1 MAISEETN
9 FPSATILFFR
19 GSLSKA
25 AIDNMKNYEQYIKLL
40 QKAADINYA
49 SAVLQWDQEVYM
61 PPKGAA
67 ARGRQ
72 LATLASQAHEL
83 LTGKELEDV
92 LDKLKN
98 ETGLDEIQQAN
109 VMRSLE
115 DMEKNKKLSPEFVE
129 ALSLQ
134 TSECFNAWIEARKQ
148 NNFDVFLPSLTKMIA
163 LKRKQAEL
171 YGYKSHPYDALLD
184 EYEKGATVAMLDPIF
199 SGIKEQLPA
208 ILSQI
213 KAATQVSNE
222 CFHQH
227 FPKQGQ
233 WDFSVDLLRHM
244 GYDFEAGRQDYSVH
258 PFTTSFAATD
268 VRITTRVDE
277 NNYASLLWS
286 TIHEGGHA
294 LYEQGLPDEQYG
306 LPLGSPTSLG
316 IHESQSRIW
325 ENCIGRGAD
334 FWSFFYPKLQQYFP
348 EQLASVSQTEFYH
361 AANRVTPSLIR
372 TEADELTYHF
382 HVMIRYEIE
391 KALIEGSLDPK
402 DLRHTWNTLYAK
414 YLGITPTSDNA
425 GILQDV
431 HWSHGSFGYF
441 PTYTLGS
448 FYAAQF
454 YLYAIA
460 HIDGLKKNIAAGD
473 FTGLLQWLRENIHRH
488 GRRYNSEELCER
500 VTGKKLDP
508 AFFMSY
514 IQQKYKD
521 IYGLN

>member
-1 MAISEETN
+1 MFLN
-9 FPSATILFFR
+9 FEFL
-19 GSLSKA
+19 LLN
-25 AIDNMKNYEQYIKLL
+25 NMVSYDKYVKLL

-61 PPKGAA
+61 PPKGAYYRA
-67 ARGRQ
+67 RQ
-72 LATLASQAHEL
+72 LGTLASQAHEL
-83 LTGKELEDV
+83 LTSKELEDTIGE
-92 LDKLKN
+92 LKGTTGFD
-98 ETGLDEIQQAN
+98 ETQLAN
-109 VMRSLE
+109 VRRSAE
-115 DMEKNKKLSPEFVE
+115 DIEKNKKLSPEFVE

-171 YGYKSHPYDALLD
+171 YGYTLHPYDALLD
-184 EYEKGATVAMLDPIF
+184 EYEKDATVAMLDPVF
-199 SGIKEQLPA
+199 KGIREQLPS
-208 ILSQI
+208 ILSKI
-213 KAATQVSNE
+213 KAAPQVSNA

-227 FPKQGQ
+227 FPKAQQ
-233 WDFSVDLLRHM
+233 WDFSVDVLKNM

-258 PFTTSFAATD
+258 PFTTSFSATD

-277 NNYASLLWS
+277 ENYASLLWS

-294 LYEQGLPDEQYG
+294 LYEQGLPDEEYG
-306 LPLGSPTSLG
+306 LPCGSPASLG

-325 ENCIGRGAD
+325 ENCIGRGQA
-334 FWSFFYPKLQQYFP
+334 FWDFFYPRLQERFP
-348 EQLASVSQTEFYH
+348 EQLNNVSKTEFYN
-361 AANRVTPSLIR
+361 AANRVIPSLIR

-391 KALIEGSLDPK
+391 KALIEGSLDPR
-402 DLRHTWNTLYAK
+402 DLQATWNKLYGQ
-414 YLGITPTSDNA
+414 YLGVTPADDNT

-454 YLYAIA
+454 YAKALKD
-460 HIDGLKKNIAAGD
+460 IDGLQEQIANGHFAD
-473 FTGLLQWLRENIHRH
+473 LLQWLRQNIHKH

-500 VTGKKLDP
+500 VTGKKLDA
-508 AFFMSY
+508 AFFMEY
-514 IQQKYKD
+514 IQQKYTN
-521 IYGLN
+521 IYGLE